1 MTKFDKHILA
11 CYYYC
16 NKIHYS
22 GRNTF
27 LNNLLLKIVNK
38 YYRIVLKFFYGAFI
52 PFRAKIG
59 KNVIFLH
66 SFHGVFI
73 SQNAEIGENC
83 RILHH
88 VTIGSNIQ
96 RKGNQEAP
104 KIGNN
109 VFIGANACVIGSTQI
124 KNNCNIG
131 AGVVISNQV
140 IDENSIVFNDK
151 PVIKKKIKS

>member
-1 MTKFDKHILA
+1 
-11 CYYYC
+11 
-16 NKIHYS
+16 
-22 GRNTF
+22 
-27 LNNLLLKIVNK
+27 
-38 YYRIVLKFFYGAFI
+38 
-52 PFRAKIG
+52 
-59 KNVIFLH
+59 VIFLH